1 MKSEQN
7 GESKNRKY
15 ILKDGDE
22 MEYQYPF
29 SMDWSTTEVIDVIH
43 FFEAI
48 EKAYEKGINR
58 DELME
63 KYRRFKE
70 IVPGKADEK
79 RYCNEFEK
87 RKRIFFISGC
97 KKIKR
102 IRNWKFDFNERVT
115 MKLPSS
121 FFYFF
126 LVCCFVKASR
136 RNFLKATSSRK
147 PALV

>member
-15 ILKDGDE
+15 IMKDGDE

-87 RKRIFFISGC
+87 ESGYSSYQVVKKLKESETGSLISMRG
-97 KKIKR
+97 
-102 IRNWKFDFNERVT
+102 
-115 MKLPSS
+115 
-121 FFYFF
+121 
-126 LVCCFVKASR
+126 
-136 RNFLKATSSRK
+136 
-147 PALV
+147 